1 MSDTATLLE
10 LVKVNTRLNELATAN
25 QLLIKKIEDQ
35 QDTIDQWMRVACTQQ
50 DKLNALRERDLKAE
64 LNKETT

>member
-10 LVKVNTRLNELATAN
+10 LVKVNARLNELATAN
-25 QLLIKKIEDQ
+25 ELLIEQNAALKTNRDL
-35 QDTIDQWMRVACTQQ
+35 WMLVATEQQ

>member
-1 MSDTATLLE
+1 MTDTATVLE
-10 LVKVNTRLNELATAN
+10 LLKVNARLNELATAN